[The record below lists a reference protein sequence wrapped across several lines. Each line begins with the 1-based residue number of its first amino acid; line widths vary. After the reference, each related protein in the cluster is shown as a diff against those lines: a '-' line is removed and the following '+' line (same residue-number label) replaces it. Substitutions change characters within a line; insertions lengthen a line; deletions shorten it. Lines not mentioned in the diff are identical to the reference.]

1 MSDLS
6 PKNNHFSPK
15 EKSNSALKMV
25 ILPLIGFMLLVIIIA
40 VLLFN
45 QISNSQESMLNWVN
59 ISIIIASLLLFIPG
73 IFFLILI
80 LGLITVLIKS
90 RKPLHSRLQII
101 QDHVFKT
108 SKILTSIAKIILKP
122 VFFLESTLAIL
133 HRPKN

>member
-122 VFFLESTLAIL
+122 VLFLESTLAIL